1 MATVRA
7 REKWIKITK
16 KGVHLKLFVKLNF
29 EIAVA
34 QKWKKGITDDLNF
47 EGFPNSQSQYQ
58 MVRAGCP
65 FPTLPKNIKFLNK
78 VKTKQVATGSI

>member
-1 MATVRA
+1 M
-7 REKWIKITK
+7 
-16 KGVHLKLFVKLNF
+16 
-29 EIAVA
+29 
-34 QKWKKGITDDLNF
+34 KKGITDDLNF

-65 FPTLPKNIKFLNK
+65 LPTLPKNIKFLNK